1 MVRGLYTAWTGM
13 RNEQKRLDVIAN
25 NVANAATTGF
35 KTEYVTS
42 QSFDD
47 MLKIKVRDRSEN
59 YDRDE
64 FIGKVTL
71 GVKIGQEYT
80 DYQQGSL
87 RGTGNTYD
95 LAIDGNGFFRMRVVD
110 TAGNEHF
117 RYTRAGNFTINSEG
131 MVMDMDGNR
140 LQGEGGDLIVPTDA
154 ADVAIDKNGAV
165 YADGEFVD
173 NIALTDF
180 EDYKYLKKFADTM
193 YEPVEGATEVEQP
206 TGLIRQGY
214 LEQSNVNVVRQMT
227 NLIAITRAYEANQ
240 KVVQTMDS
248 TLEQAANSVGRV
260 S

>member
-47 MLKIKVRDRSEN
+47 MLKVKIRDRSED

-64 FIGKVTL
+64 KLGNVTL
-71 GVKIGQEYT
+71 GVKIGEEYT
-80 DYQQGSL
+80 DHQQGSL
-87 RGTGNTYD
+87 RQTGNTYD
-95 LAIDGNGFFRMRVVD
+95 LAIDGNGFFRVRVVD
-110 TAGNEHF
+110 IAGKEHI
-117 RYTRAGNFTINSEG
+117 RYTRAGNFTVNSEG
-131 MVMDMDGNR
+131 VIMDMDGNR
-140 LQGEGGDLIVPTDA
+140 LQGDGGDLIVPTDA
-154 ADVAIDKNGAV
+154 AQINIDTHGAI
-165 YADGEFVD
+165 YADGEYVD
-173 NIALTDF
+173 TITLTDF

-193 YEPVEGATEVEQP
+193 YEPVSGATPIEEP
-206 TGLIRQGY
+206 SGLIRQGY

-227 NLIAITRAYEANQ
+227 NLIVITRAYEANQ

-248 TLEQAANSVGRV
+248 TLDQAVNSVGKV
-260 S
+260 